1 MCNFVRRLT
10 AAKFASKGADGL
22 GYVVGLVESR
32 QLGRVAD
39 DPGAETRGHMRPTVG
54 LEGALAGLTI
64 SLPALLFIS
73 FTLNL
78 QLLPHLPCA
87 SSCSGSCTCTY
98 FFTYCSY
105 SFPQVGPGLGRH
117 ARQGGQSAEAAA
129 STGWVSCSSC

>member
-1 MCNFVRRLT
+1 
-10 AAKFASKGADGL
+10 
-22 GYVVGLVESR
+22 
-32 QLGRVAD
+32 
-39 DPGAETRGHMRPTVG
+39 MRPTVG

-98 FFTYCSY
+98 FCSYCSC
-105 SFPQVGPGLGRH
+105 SCSCTFPQVGPGLGRH
-117 ARQGGQSAEAAA
+117 VRQGGRGDEAAA
-129 STGWVSCSSC
+129 STGRVSCSSC